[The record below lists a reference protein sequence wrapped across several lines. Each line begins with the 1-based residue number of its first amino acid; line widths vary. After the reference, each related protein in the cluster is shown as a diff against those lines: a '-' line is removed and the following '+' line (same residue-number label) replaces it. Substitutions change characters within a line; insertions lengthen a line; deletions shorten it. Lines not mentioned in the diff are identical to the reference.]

1 MFRVIIIFV
10 VISIFIILY
19 WEIITKAI
27 EKKLNYLK
35 SLTSNI
41 NEEEHPFGLPFP
53 YTLLKSLIFLS
64 GMIGM
69 IIIFSLYIFI
79 FSPYIMSIL
88 PNKPEFGIAYIISS
102 FVCLMGYADWCIR
115 KLENEGK
122 REKGVKEL
130 TALNLISPSPS
141 YA

>member
-1 MFRVIIIFV
+1 LFRVVIIFV

-35 SLTSNI
+35 NLTSNI

-53 YTLLKSLIFLS
+53 YTLLKFFIFVS

-69 IIIFSLYIFI
+69 IIYSLYIL
-79 FSPYIMSIL
+79 SPYIMSIL
-88 PNKPEFGIAYIISS
+88 PNKPEFDIVYIITPV
-102 FVCLMGYADWCIR
+102 VCLIGYVDWCIR

-122 REKGVKEL
+122 REKGIKEL